1 MNARKRKR
9 SMGFAPITIEAFVKL
24 HVKSNPGEDPAALES
39 RLHKALEAHKAGATC
54 DCGEP
59 IWVIGPAFAGNAC
72 FTCITGEAMP
82 DDDYE
87 IAGAC

>member
-1 MNARKRKR
+1 M
-9 SMGFAPITIEAFVKL
+9 SFVPIEIDAFIDL
-24 HVKSNPGEDPAALES
+24 HVKSNPGEDPADLKS
-39 RLHKALEAHKAGATC
+39 RLTQALADRQAGETC

-59 IWVIGPAFAGNAC
+59 IWVIGSAVARYAC
-72 FTCITGEAMP
+72 FTCITGEAVP